1 MSDWLW
7 QSVLVLSGFCVGA
20 LLVSCVAGYIVQ
32 AMRRQWHL
40 TQAKMQ
46 QQNDELVRLLEQ
58 SKDHIHYLEKESLTL
73 EQQFAAAQTVW
84 QEKESF
90 YREQKRQNETEFK
103 QLAQEIM
110 TQQGQHLAKEN
121 ERQLGSLLQP
131 LGSQIQKF
139 QESVDKSYQE
149 EARERFSLVKEI
161 KSLQQ
166 LNQKISDD
174 AVSLTSAL
182 KGQNKLQGGWG
193 EVILER
199 ILEKSGLEKGREY
212 EIQVSLQSEA
222 GRRLQPDVV
231 IYLPEGK
238 QIVVDSKM
246 VLVSYLAYMEAET
259 EEERN
264 RALKQHM
271 DAVRRHMKE
280 LSAKAYHELPG
291 ITSLDFVLLFIPIE
305 AAFGLALQGDNGL
318 FSEAFEHNIIIV
330 GPSNLLATLR
340 TIQNIWRNEKQSQ
353 NAIEIARQA
362 GAMYDKFVGFVQDMD
377 DIGGKIDALNRSHD
391 SALKKLTLG
400 RGNLLARA
408 EKLKQMGAKTTKS
421 LPEGHL
427 NKGGVLSIEEHDG
440 DVYGDEEGLSSIEGG
455 ATEQAEYHNSLID
468 ESERD
473 K

>member
-1 MSDWLW
+1 MTDWLS
-7 QSVLVLSGFCVGA
+7 QSVWVLSGFCIGA
-20 LLVSCVAGYIVQ
+20 ILLSGIAGGIVQ
-32 AMRRQWHL
+32 AMRRQWQH
-40 TQAKMQ
+40 TQEKMQ
-46 QQNDELVRLLEQ
+46 QQNEELQRLLEQ
-58 SKDHIHYLEKESLTL
+58 AKDQIHYLEKESLTL
-73 EQQFAAAQTVW
+73 EQQFAAAQSVW
-84 QEKESF
+84 QEKEAF
-90 YREQKRQNETEFK
+90 YREQKKQNETEFK

-110 TQQGQHLAKEN
+110 SQQGQQLAKEN
-121 ERQLGSLLQP
+121 ERQLGSLLTP

-139 QESVDKSYQE
+139 QESVEKSYQE

-161 KSLQQ
+161 KGLQQ

-174 AVSLTSAL
+174 AVSLTHAL

-199 ILEKSGLEKGREY
+199 ILERSGLEKGREY
-212 EIQVSLQSEA
+212 ETQASYQTAE

-231 IYLPEGK
+231 IHLPEGK

-246 VLVSYLAYMEAET
+246 VLISYLAYMEAET
-259 EEERN
+259 EEDRS
-264 RALKQHM
+264 RALKQHL

-280 LSAKAYHELPG
+280 LSAKSYHDLPG
-291 ITSLDFVLLFIPIE
+291 VTSLDFVLLFIPIE

-362 GAMYDKFVGFVQDMD
+362 GAMYDKFSGFVQDMD
-377 DIGGKIDALNRSHD
+377 DIGSKLDAVTRTHD
-391 SALKKLTLG
+391 AALKKLTTG

-408 EKLKQMGAKTTKS
+408 EKLKVMGAKTSKS
-421 LPEGHL
+421 LPAGYLSED
-427 NKGGVLSIEEHDG
+427 VLEE
-440 DVYGDEEGLSSIEGG
+440 
-455 ATEQAEYHNSLID
+455 
-468 ESERD
+468 ESD
-473 K
+473 D

>member
-1 MSDWLW
+1 MTDWLS
-7 QSVLVLSGFCVGA
+7 QSVWALSGFCLGA
-20 LLVSCVAGYIVQ
+20 ILLSGLASLIVQ
-32 AMRRQWHL
+32 AMRRQWHH
-40 TQAKMQ
+40 TQEKMQ
-46 QQNDELVRLLEQ
+46 QQNAELLRLVEQ
-58 SKDHIHYLEKESLTL
+58 SKEQIHYLEKESITL
-73 EQQFAAAQTVW
+73 EQQFAAAQSVW
-84 QEKESF
+84 QEKETF
-90 YREQKRQNETEFK
+90 YREQKKQNETEFK
-103 QLAQEIM
+103 QMAQDIM
-110 TQQGQHLAKEN
+110 SQQGQQLAKEN
-121 ERQLGSLLQP
+121 ERQLGTLLTP

-149 EARERFSLVKEI
+149 EARERFSLVREI

-174 AVSLTSAL
+174 AMSLTTAL

-212 EIQVSLQSEA
+212 DVQVSVQTED

-231 IYLPEGK
+231 IHLPEGK

-259 EEERN
+259 EDAKN
-264 RALKQHM
+264 RALKQHI
-271 DAVRRHMKE
+271 DAVRRHMKD
-280 LSAKAYHELPG
+280 LSAKSYHDLPG
-291 ITSLDFVLLFIPIE
+291 ISSLDFVLLFIPIE
-305 AAFGLALQGDNGL
+305 AAFGLALQADNGL

-362 GAMYDKFVGFVQDMD
+362 GAMYDKFAAFVQDMD
-377 DIGGKIDALNRSHD
+377 DIGGKLDAVSRSHE
-391 SALKKLTLG
+391 SALKKLSQG

-408 EKLKQMGAKTTKS
+408 EKLKHMGAKTTKA
-421 LPEGHL
+421 LPQERI
-427 NKGGVLSIEEHDG
+427 NNALS
-440 DVYGDEEGLSSIEGG
+440 
-455 ATEQAEYHNSLID
+455 D
-468 ESERD
+468 ESND
-473 K
+473 H

>member
-1 MSDWLW
+1 MTDWLS
-7 QSVLVLSGFCVGA
+7 QSVWALSGFCVGA
-20 LLVSCVAGYIVQ
+20 ILLSGLASLIVQ
-32 AMRRQWHL
+32 AMRRQWHH
-40 TQAKMQ
+40 TQQKMQ
-46 QQNDELVRLLEQ
+46 QQNEELMRLVEQ
-58 SKDHIHYLEKESLTL
+58 SKEQIHYLEKESITL
-73 EQQFAAAQTVW
+73 EQQFAAAQSVW
-84 QEKESF
+84 QEKEAF
-90 YREQKRQNETEFK
+90 YREQKKQNETEFK
-103 QLAQEIM
+103 QMAHEIM
-110 TQQGQHLAKEN
+110 SQQGQHLAKEN
-121 ERQLGSLLQP
+121 ERQLGSLLTP

-149 EARERFSLVKEI
+149 EARERFSLVREI

-174 AVSLTSAL
+174 AMSLTSAL

-199 ILEKSGLEKGREY
+199 LLEKSGLEKGREY
-212 EIQVSLQSEA
+212 DVQVSVQTEE

-231 IYLPEGK
+231 IHLPEGK

-246 VLVSYLAYMEAET
+246 VLVSYLAYMEAES
-259 EEERN
+259 EEARN
-264 RALKQHM
+264 RALKQHL

-280 LSAKAYHELPG
+280 LSAKSYHDLPG

-305 AAFGLALQGDNGL
+305 AAFGLALQADNGL

-362 GAMYDKFVGFVQDMD
+362 GAMYDKFAAFVQDMD
-377 DIGGKIDALNRSHD
+377 DIGNKLDAVGRSHD
-391 SALKKLTLG
+391 AALKKLSLG

-408 EKLKQMGAKTTKS
+408 EKLKSMGAKTTKA
-421 LPEGHL
+421 LPPERL
-427 NKGGVLSIEEHDG
+427 NDALS
-440 DVYGDEEGLSSIEGG
+440 
-455 ATEQAEYHNSLID
+455 D
-468 ESERD
+468 ESEEV
-473 K
+473 

>member
-1 MSDWLW
+1 MTDWLS
-7 QSVLVLSGFCVGA
+7 QSVWALSGFCVGA
-20 LLVSCVAGYIVQ
+20 ILLSGLASLIVQ
-32 AMRRQWHL
+32 AMRRQWHH
-40 TQAKMQ
+40 TQEKMQ
-46 QQNDELVRLLEQ
+46 QQNEELMRLVEQ
-58 SKDHIHYLEKESLTL
+58 SKEQIHYLEKESITL
-73 EQQFAAAQTVW
+73 EQQFAAAQSVW
-84 QEKESF
+84 QEKEAF
-90 YREQKRQNETEFK
+90 YREQKKQNETEFK
-103 QLAQEIM
+103 QMAHEIM
-110 TQQGQHLAKEN
+110 SQQGQHLAKEN
-121 ERQLGSLLQP
+121 ERQLGSLLTP

-149 EARERFSLVKEI
+149 EARERFSLVREI

-174 AVSLTSAL
+174 AMSLTTAL

-212 EIQVSLQSEA
+212 DVQMSLQTEE

-231 IYLPEGK
+231 IHLPEGK

-246 VLVSYLAYMEAET
+246 VLVSYLAYMEADHDEA
-259 EEERN
+259 RN
-264 RALKQHM
+264 RALKQHLE
-271 DAVRRHMKE
+271 AVRRHMKE
-280 LSAKAYHELPG
+280 LSAKSYHDLPG

-305 AAFGLALQGDNGL
+305 AAFGLALQADNGL

-362 GAMYDKFVGFVQDMD
+362 GAMYDKFAAFVQDMD
-377 DIGGKIDALNRSHD
+377 DIGSKLDAVGRSHD
-391 SALKKLTLG
+391 AALKKLSLG

-408 EKLKQMGAKTTKS
+408 EKLKQMGAKTTKA
-421 LPEGHL
+421 LPAERL
-427 NKGGVLSIEEHDG
+427 NDALS
-440 DVYGDEEGLSSIEGG
+440 
-455 ATEQAEYHNSLID
+455 D
-468 ESERD
+468 ESED
-473 K
+473 A